1 MKKKERNVCYM
12 LKRFKGL
19 NKIDKALI
27 IITVIIMVLLAGNMV
42 ISIKHISQFNSIRN
56 SGNDRWFQVEDRIKA
71 YEHKVDQLE
80 EQIKNLK

>member
-1 MKKKERNVCYM
+1 MF
-12 LKRFKGL
+12 KRFKEL
-19 NKIDKALI
+19 DNVDKVLV
-27 IITVIIMVLLAGNMV
+27 IITVIIMVLLIGNLI

-56 SGNDRWFQVEDRIKA
+56 SGNDRWFQVEERIVT